1 MFNKSSTSPAQSDS
15 PVIEKSYERDLE
27 NGCKAN
33 VCAHELP
40 DGDIEL
46 VVSVCDKEGRS
57 VAKRT
62 TRLPGAEWTVPDA
75 MKRGRD
81 QAERIAGGSRAGCPV
96 PIALI
101 VKKTMTTIDRQDSG
115 SRMDS
120 VNDEFALQ

>member
-1 MFNKSSTSPAQSDS
+1 MFNKSSASSAQSDN
-15 PVIEKSYERDLE
+15 PGTKKRYERKFE

-46 VVSVCDKEGRS
+46 VVDVCDRNGRS

-81 QAERIAGGSRAGCPV
+81 QAERIAGGESGRLPCADRA
-96 PIALI
+96 
-101 VKKTMTTIDRQDSG
+101 DREED
-115 SRMDS
+115 D
-120 VNDEFALQ
+120 DDD

>member
-81 QAERIAGGSRAGCPV
+81 QAERIAGGESGRLPCADRA
-96 PIALI
+96 
-101 VKKTMTTIDRQDSG
+101 DRGED
-115 SRMDS
+115 D
-120 VNDEFALQ
+120 DDD